1 MLFSLAVLHIAAFA
15 QGSGTWTFTGSVAKA
30 ATNASSTLM
39 QNGKVLVAGGNVGGI
54 GAVFPD
60 AQVYN
65 PATNTW
71 TATAKMKSARNWNTG
86 TLLPDGRVLIVGGS
100 NGKLN
105 GDKLGIL
112 KTR

>member
-1 MLFSLAVLHIAAFA
+1 MKTKMPNFALMLFSLAVLHVAAFA
-15 QGSGTWTFTGSVAKA
+15 QGFGTWAFTGSVAKA

-65 PATNTW
+65 PATNTCDQHLDRDRQNEVR
-71 TATAKMKSARNWNTG
+71 AELEYRHAAA
-86 TLLPDGRVLIVGGS
+86 
-100 NGKLN
+100 
-105 GDKLGIL
+105 
-112 KTR
+112 